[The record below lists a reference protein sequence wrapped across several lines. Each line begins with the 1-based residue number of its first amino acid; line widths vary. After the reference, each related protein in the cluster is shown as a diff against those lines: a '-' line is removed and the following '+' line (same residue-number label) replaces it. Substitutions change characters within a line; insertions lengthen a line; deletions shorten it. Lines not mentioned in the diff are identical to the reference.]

1 MKYIM
6 IFLLLMLNGCQ
17 SNESVNNINVR
28 QKVFQPVY
36 VLSKKDKNKRLS
48 STEITSKNQVQLI
61 NPPSGKD
68 EVKIIP
74 NQGYV
79 FVYNVAQESTG
90 VCEDWLNCTTGAFIY
105 PFININNEEA
115 SQVNQM
121 TYRRVSGTYQKDK
134 FIENDIKAVHEFKT
148 YENGDCLSVLLKW
161 QSFYSKAAGGMW
173 NVDDDRI
180 FVAYNYDLVTN
191 KTLSNLDLLAKF
203 GYTVETYE
211 QKITEQLIEMGINVV
226 DIPMGIGN
234 INVEENEHYVYYST
248 EKYLWFDPYGVQF
261 NEESSCLYIDENRKL
276 SVILKVNVGEDVNN
290 IYYIKVDV

>member
-6 IFLLLMLNGCQ
+6 IFLLLMLSGCQ
-17 SNESVNNINVR
+17 SSVNHINVR
-28 QKVFQPVY
+28 QKAIQPVY
-36 VLSKKDKNKRLS
+36 VLLNVDKNKRLS
-48 STEITSKNQVQLI
+48 STEITPQNQVQLI
-61 NPPSGKD
+61 NSPSEKD
-68 EVKIIP
+68 AVKIIP
-74 NQGYV
+74 DQEYV

-161 QSFYSKAAGGMW
+161 QSFYSKAAGGMS
-173 NVDDDRI
+173 NIDDDRI
-180 FVAYNYDLVTN
+180 FIAYNYDFSTH

-248 EKYLWFDPYGVQF
+248 EKYQWFDPYGVQL
-261 NEESSCLYIDENRKL
+261 NEESSCLYIDENGKL
-276 SVILKVNVGEDVNN
+276 SVILGVNIGEDVNKR
-290 IYYIKVDV
+290 YYIKMNV

>member
-6 IFLLLMLNGCQ
+6 IFLLLMLSGCQ
-17 SNESVNNINVR
+17 SSVNHINVR
-28 QKVFQPVY
+28 QKAIQPVY
-36 VLSKKDKNKRLS
+36 VLLNVDKNKRLS
-48 STEITSKNQVQLI
+48 STEITPQNQVQLI
-61 NPPSGKD
+61 NSPSEKD
-68 EVKIIP
+68 AVKIIP
-74 NQGYV
+74 DQEYV

-115 SQVNQM
+115 SQMNQM
-121 TYRRVSGTYQKDK
+121 IYRRVSGTYQKDK

-203 GYTVETYE
+203 GYTAETYE
-211 QKITEQLIEMGINVV
+211 QKITEQLAEMEINVV
-226 DIPMGIGN
+226 DIPLGVFDKD
-234 INVEENEHYVYYST
+234 VEENEHYVYYST
-248 EKYLWFDPYGVQF
+248 EKYQWFDPYGVQL
-261 NEESSCLYIDENRKL
+261 NEESSCLYIDENGKL
-276 SVILKVNVGEDVNN
+276 SVILGVNIGEDVNKR
-290 IYYIKVDV
+290 YYIKMNV